1 MDAIT
6 VFKRALDQTGG
17 IVSAVELSQLD
28 DSTPCDE
35 WNVKQLLNH
44 TIAVVK
50 AFGDGVQGKGFDASL
65 FAADQVGSDPAASY
79 NAAAAKLHEAL
90 DQPGVLDGN
99 WTMPFGATPAA
110 MAVAF
115 CTLEVSQHGWDV
127 AKATGQHIDFDPEVA
142 EVAMATAQAAPAE
155 MVRNPGV
162 FGPEID
168 CPGGAP
174 LQDRVAA
181 FVGRQL

>member
-1 MDAIT
+1 MEPID
-6 VFKRALDQTGG
+6 VVKRAIDQTGT
-17 IVSAVELSQLD
+17 IVAGVKSDQLG
-28 DSTPCDE
+28 DSTPCAD
-35 WNVKQLLNH
+35 WDVTALLNH

-50 AFGDGVQGKGFDASL
+50 AFDDGVQAKDFDASL

-79 NAAAAKLHEAL
+79 NAAAAKLRAAV
-90 DQPGVLDGN
+90 DRPGVLDGN
-99 WTMPFGATPAA
+99 WIMPFGPTPGA

-115 CTLEVSQHGWDV
+115 CTLEVSQHGWDI
-127 AKATGQHIDFDPEVA
+127 AKATGQNVDFDPEVG

-162 FGPEID
+162 FGPEAD
-168 CPGGAP
+168 CPEGAP
-174 LQDRVAA
+174 IQDRVAA